1 MILTHH
7 YETSIHWQELFLLR
21 RRQQAC
27 EPAEHGAIPENSE
40 TINQAAF
47 PAQNAPSKLATVQS
61 KRMRGSPQKT
71 SVTLTAPG
79 KRSLIKIFIG
89 IIKRESDK
97 QCLVPGAMKALSQS
111 ETNMLFIPP
120 ERKLTYAKRQR
131 NQRSNCQHP
140 LDHGKS

>member
-47 PAQNAPSKLATVQS
+47 PAQNAPSKLAT
-61 KRMRGSPQKT
+61 
-71 SVTLTAPG
+71 
-79 KRSLIKIFIG
+79 
-89 IIKRESDK
+89 K
-97 QCLVPGAMKALSQS
+97 QAD
-111 ETNMLFIPP
+111 
-120 ERKLTYAKRQR
+120 ERKSTEDLCNPNSAREEIP
-131 NQRSNCQHP
+131 NQNLHWNNKK
-140 LDHGKS
+140 GI